1 MSTVNELTDLFRAI
15 SMKDWPSVETAANA
29 IVSSQDDKGHH
40 AAARTL
46 RGALVS
52 SNGVSRRHPL
62 NGESPIVTG
71 AVNALLP
78 LREVIDLADVR
89 LRPKARDELQ
99 KVIREWQH
107 RDRLLACKLEA
118 RHRLLFH
125 GPPGCGKSMTAS
137 ALGTALGLPVYV
149 VRFDAII
156 TSYLG
161 QTAVNLRQL
170 FQFAERDPCVLL
182 IDELDALGRRR
193 GDRMD
198 VGELDRIV
206 IALMQELEHSH
217 PTGLVIATCN
227 LPDELDRA
235 LWRRFDV
242 SIEFPLPTKAELS
255 SFARSRAAELNL
267 RWTQSLRRHF
277 EKRVS
282 YADAE
287 TLLAAEARNAALK
300 GL

>member
-1 MSTVNELTDLFRAI
+1 MSTVDKLTALFRAI
-15 SMKDWPSVETAANA
+15 SMKDWSSVETAAKA
-29 IVSSQDDKGHH
+29 IVAHQDDKGHH

-52 SNGVSRRHPL
+52 NGVSRLQPV
-62 NGESPIVTG
+62 NGESPLVAG
-71 AVNALLP
+71 AVSALLP
-78 LREVIDLADVR
+78 LREQIDLADVR

-99 KVIREWQH
+99 KVISEWQH
-107 RDRLLACKLEA
+107 RDRLLACNLEA
-118 RHRLLFH
+118 RHRLLFY

-206 IALMQELEHSH
+206 IALMQALEHSH
-217 PTGLVIATCN
+217 PTGLIIATCN

-235 LWRRFDV
+235 LWRLFDV

-255 SFARSRAAELNL
+255 SFARSRAANLNL

-277 EKRVS
+277 EKRIS

-287 TLLAAEARNAALK
+287 TFLAAEARTAALK